1 MPQALT
7 CKLRA
12 DISIPG
18 SWGAS
23 LRVILLVIVVI
34 VLAVLDVNIVT

>member
-1 MPQALT
+1 M
-7 CKLRA
+7 RV

-18 SWGAS
+18 SWGTS
-23 LRVILLVIVVI
+23 LKGIVVVVVVV